1 MKLSKNAF
9 YPACIITAGI
19 FWGLSSLFVRG
30 LEANGVSMAEICFLR
45 ATVAMAIMV
54 IAFAILSPS
63 TFKIKIKDIWI
74 FALSGVIS
82 ILGVS
87 YTYFTAIELSSASF
101 ACIMMYTAPIFVAI
115 FSRVLFKEK
124 ITLGKIMCLVVT
136 FTGCV
141 MCAYKEGGFSVD
153 LPVILVG
160 LASGVA
166 YASYSV
172 FSRLA
177 TDKGYGANTIMCY
190 SFIFAAIGSA
200 ILVPYDKLAYN
211 IASGNVDILT
221 VLGLGV
227 IVTAIPYL
235 AYTVG
240 LKGVEMGKASI
251 MACIEIVTATLLGII
266 AFNEVPEIIAII
278 GMVTVFAGVVMM
290 NVSNPPKL
298 LKGVEND

>member
-1 MKLSKNAF
+1 MKISKNVF
-9 YPACIITAGI
+9 YPACIIIAGV
-19 FWGLSSLFVRG
+19 FWGLSSLFVRN
-30 LEANGVSMAEICFLR
+30 LEANGVSMGEICFLR
-45 ATVAMAIMV
+45 ANVAMLIMV
-54 IAFAILSPS
+54 IMFAIFKPS
-63 TFKIKIKDIWI
+63 VFKINFKDIWI

-87 YTYFTAIELSSASF
+87 YTYFTAIQLASASF

-115 FSRVLFKEK
+115 FSRVIFKEK
-124 ITLGKIMCLVVT
+124 ITLWKIICLVVT
-136 FTGCV
+136 FAGCV
-141 MCAYKEGGFSVD
+141 MCAYKEGGFSVN
-153 LPVILVG
+153 LSVILVG

-200 ILVPYDKLAYN
+200 ILVPYDKLIFN
-211 IASGNVDILT
+211 ITSGNIDILT
-221 VLGLGV
+221 TLGLGV

-251 MACIEIVTATLLGII
+251 MACIEIVAATLLGII
-266 AFNEVPEIIAII
+266 AFKEVPEVIAII
-278 GMVTVFAGVVMM
+278 GMITVFAGVVMM
-290 NVSNPPKL
+290 NISNPPKL
-298 LKGVEND
+298 LKGVKND

>member
-1 MKLSKNAF
+1 MKISKNVF
-9 YPACIITAGI
+9 YPACIIIAGV
-19 FWGLSSLFVRG
+19 FWGLSSLFVRN
-30 LEANGVSMAEICFLR
+30 LEANGVSMGEICFLR
-45 ATVAMAIMV
+45 ANVAMLIMV
-54 IAFAILSPS
+54 IMFAIFKPS
-63 TFKIKIKDIWI
+63 VFKINFKDIWI

-87 YTYFTAIELSSASF
+87 YTYFTAIQLASASF

-115 FSRVLFKEK
+115 FSRVIFKEK
-124 ITLGKIMCLVVT
+124 ITLWKIICLVVT
-136 FTGCV
+136 FAGCV
-141 MCAYKEGGFSVD
+141 MCAYKEGGFSVN
-153 LPVILVG
+153 LSVILVG

-200 ILVPYDKLAYN
+200 ILVPYDKLIFN
-211 IASGNVDILT
+211 ITSGNIDILT
-221 VLGLGV
+221 TLGLGV

-235 AYTVG
+235 VYTVG

-251 MACIEIVTATLLGII
+251 MACIEIVAATLLGII
-266 AFNEVPEIIAII
+266 AFKEVPEVIAII
-278 GMVTVFAGVVMM
+278 GMITVFAGVVMM
-290 NVSNPPKL
+290 NISNPPKL
-298 LKGVEND
+298 LKGVKND